1 MEKSGYN
8 STYGTGPIAV
18 LALVDIPER
27 QKVEPLVADIVKK
40 LPNITLVVCYN
51 QELEPL
57 QKFIQEQ
64 ERPFTMIIDL
74 SRPGNTLGGDGPLWQ
89 DVIKRSIGKEAVDE
103 AIQQQDAL
111 SSWYSINF
119 ELSTARI
126 GKDRATR
133 REDLYKIL
141 LYLNGK

>member
-1 MEKSGYN
+1 MKKSGHN
-8 STYGTGPIAV
+8 STYGTGQIAV
-18 LALVDIPER
+18 LALVDKTES
-27 QKVEPLVADIVKK
+27 QKVEPLITDIVKK
-40 LPNITLVVCYN
+40 LPNITLIVYCN

-57 QKFIQEQ
+57 QEFIQGQ

-74 SRPGNTLGGDGPLWQ
+74 SRRGNTLGGDGPLWQ

-103 AIQQQDAL
+103 ASQQQDAL

-119 ELSTARI
+119 ELSIARI

-133 REDLYKIL
+133 IEDLYKIL

>member
-1 MEKSGYN
+1 MEKNNYN

-18 LALVDIPER
+18 LLLLDITWG
-27 QKVEPLVADIVKK
+27 QKIEPLIADVIKK

-64 ERPFTMIIDL
+64 ERPFTIIIDL
-74 SRPGNTLGGDGPLWQ
+74 SRQGNTLGGDGPLWQ
-89 DVIKRSIGKEAVDE
+89 DVIKRSIGKGAVDE
-103 AIQQQDAL
+103 ASQQQDAL

-119 ELSTARI
+119 ELSTVRI

-133 REDLYKIL
+133 IEDLYKIL

>member
-1 MEKSGYN
+1 MEKSGHN

-18 LALVDIPER
+18 LVLLDITER
-27 QKVEPLVADIVKK
+27 QKVEPLITDIVKK
-40 LPNITLVVCYN
+40 LPNITLIVCYN

-57 QKFIQEQ
+57 QEFIQGQ

-89 DVIKRSIGKEAVDE
+89 DVIKRSMGKEAVDE
-103 AIQQQDAL
+103 ASQQQDAL

-119 ELSTARI
+119 ELSTARV

-133 REDLYKIL
+133 IEDLYKIL
-141 LYLNGK
+141 LYLNGQ